1 MSRVYFHSEDDRA
14 AILGSERAWLY
25 HICKKMSIGLFNIP
39 DGIEDQGKALT
50 FSLYSSLPESCGL
63 RDFFQLEEG
72 SNTATIKQG
81 ERLRLKSFLEMY
93 LSVSDDKFFNKIPI
107 WLLWLNTA
115 CLIGNDAIKL
125 AARIYGQCE
134 CHCWVR
140 GENKK
145 WLAAIIEKALA
156 THLYRRNSSWEDV
169 VELLNQENDS
179 PVVLSYSVCDSFPNA
194 TVAGW
199 GDKWEKFEQLEDSE
213 KWLLAVVNIEESGQG
228 LELSP
233 GTWPGT
239 WNDFYFGQG
248 WDVFKFNQLISIGAA
263 SKTPLETM
271 QEAIDMFESSDYL
284 PPKAWADVLE
294 KFSSTS
300 T

>member
-228 LELSP
+228 LELAP
-233 GTWPGT
+233 QTWD
-239 WNDFYFGQG
+239 DFYFAQG

-263 SKTPLETM
+263 SKTPLQTM
-271 QEAIDMFESSDYL
+271 LEAIDMFESSDYL

>member
-156 THLYRRNSSWEDV
+156 THLYRRNSGWEDV

-199 GDKWEKFEQLEDSE
+199 GVRWEKFEQLEDSE
-213 KWLLAVVNIEESGQG
+213 KWLLAVTNLEESGQG

-263 SKTPLETM
+263 SETPLDTM
-271 QEAIDMFESSDYL
+271 LEAIDMFESSDYL

>member
-156 THLYRRNSSWEDV
+156 THLYRRNSGWEDV

-228 LELSP
+228 LELAP
-233 GTWPGT
+233 QTWD
-239 WNDFYFGQG
+239 DFYFAQG

-263 SKTPLETM
+263 SKTPLQTM
-271 QEAIDMFESSDYL
+271 LEAIDMFESSDYL

>member
-39 DGIEDQGKALT
+39 DGIGDQGKALT
-50 FSLYSSLPESCGL
+50 FSLYSSLPESSCIK
-63 RDFFQLEEG
+63 DFFLLEKE
-72 SNTATIKQG
+72 SSAATIKQG
-81 ERLRLKSFLEMY
+81 EWLRFKSLFECY
-93 LSVSDDKFFNKIPI
+93 QSVSDDKFFDKIPI

-115 CLIGNDAIKL
+115 CLVGNDAIKL

-156 THLYRRNSSWEDV
+156 THLYRRNSGWEDV

-199 GDKWEKFEQLEDSE
+199 GVRWEKFEQLEDSE
-213 KWLLAVVNIEESGQG
+213 KWLLAVTNLEESGRG
-228 LELSP
+228 LELAP
-233 GTWPGT
+233 QTWD
-239 WNDFYFGQG
+239 DFYFAQG

-263 SKTPLETM
+263 SKTPLQTM
-271 QEAIDMFESSDYL
+271 LEAIDMFETSDFL
-284 PPKAWADVLE
+284 PPKAWAEVLD
-294 KFSSTS
+294 KFSNAIT
-300 T
+300 